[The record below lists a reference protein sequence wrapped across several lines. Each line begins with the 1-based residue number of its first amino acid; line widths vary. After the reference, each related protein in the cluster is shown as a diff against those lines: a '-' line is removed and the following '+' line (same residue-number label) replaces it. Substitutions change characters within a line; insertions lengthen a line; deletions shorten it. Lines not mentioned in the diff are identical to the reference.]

1 MVESP
6 IFVRTVLM
14 DTRIENIDLLRSFIL
29 KLTDVDIYE
38 VNSISLTSA
47 QKSRIAAWCD
57 ENNIEVPDLSNNSF
71 WQAGINS
78 NINPYF
84 FTSDKSK
91 SNLLIGI
98 DIQSVNEFLKDK
110 TNFSKNDDDLLNI
123 FTVREISYAESKD
136 NPKETLT
143 GIFAAKEAIY
153 KAKNISIRN
162 WNSIEI
168 KYENDIPS
176 FKNFSI
182 SISHSDNLAI
192 AVAVIAK
199 EDFNSTQENHKEN
212 NHKQSSFIRNFI
224 YLVGTLGGIIYLIS
238 SLISYILY

>member
-110 TNFSKNDDDLLNI
+110 TNFQRTMMICLI
-123 FTVREISYAESKD
+123 FLR
-136 NPKETLT
+136 
-143 GIFAAKEAIY
+143 
-153 KAKNISIRN
+153 
-162 WNSIEI
+162 
-168 KYENDIPS
+168 
-176 FKNFSI
+176 
-182 SISHSDNLAI
+182 
-192 AVAVIAK
+192 
-199 EDFNSTQENHKEN
+199 
-212 NHKQSSFIRNFI
+212 
-224 YLVGTLGGIIYLIS
+224 LGD
-238 SLISYILY
+238 